1 MKLMTKEIYG
11 YDTRIGAII
20 PSLNTVVEPEFN
32 ALVPDGISV
41 HIARLPLNLDTVV
54 ESLKQMSEGTET
66 AARLLADARVS
77 IISYVCTTG
86 SLIKGAGWD
95 RELIDRIEKATG
107 VKATTTSTAVIKAF
121 ENLGVKQVV
130 IASPYIDEV
139 NQIEKRFLE
148 SHGIEVLQIK
158 SFGGDLISATPE
170 ITYRFAHEVNMPEAD
185 AVFITCAG
193 FKSITII
200 DRLEKELHKPVFSSN
215 TATMWDILMTLDY
228 HKPIQGYGRLL
239 EL

>member
-1 MKLMTKEIYG
+1 MRAGTG
-11 YDTRIGAII
+11 N
-20 PSLNTVVEPEFN
+20 SSTV
-32 ALVPDGISV
+32 S
-41 HIARLPLNLDTVV
+41 
-54 ESLKQMSEGTET
+54 
-66 AARLLADARVS
+66 
-77 IISYVCTTG
+77 
-86 SLIKGAGWD
+86 
-95 RELIDRIEKATG
+95 REATG
-107 VKATTTSTAVIKAF
+107 VKATTTSTAVVKAF
-121 ENLGVKQVV
+121 EKLGVKRVV

-148 SHGIEVLQIK
+148 SHGIKVLQIK

-170 ITYRFAHEVNMPEAD
+170 VTYRLAHEVNMPEAD

-193 FKSITII
+193 LKSITII

-228 HKPIQGYGRLL
+228 NKPIRGYGRLL